1 MHLLEVEHW
10 VGIGGCNAWDLVD
23 DIGLVLEDVFNFN
36 ILAQVGQKV
45 RTSVNM
51 NTEVDIFAEELLWL
65 HDFELFVGLTVTS
78 AVTRPVGDLQL
89 ASDTAWGVSGH
100 RHNVELR
107 FDLSSV

>member
-51 NTEVDIFAEELLWL
+51 NTEVDIFAEELLRL
-65 HDFELFVGLTVTS
+65 HDFELFVRLTVTS

-89 ASDTAWGVSGH
+89 ASDTTWGVSGH
-100 RHNVELR
+100 RHDVELR